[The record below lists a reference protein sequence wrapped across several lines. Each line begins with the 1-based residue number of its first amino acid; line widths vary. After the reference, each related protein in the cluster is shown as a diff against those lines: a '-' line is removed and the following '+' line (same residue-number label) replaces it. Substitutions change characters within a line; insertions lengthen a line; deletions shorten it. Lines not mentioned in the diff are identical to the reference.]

1 MITEFEQSSGDE
13 HCIGHGYL
21 WWKYIDYERTY
32 FLDDTL
38 HGE

>member
-1 MITEFEQSSGDE
+1 MIIDVSRLVQC
-13 HCIGHGYL
+13 CIGHGYL